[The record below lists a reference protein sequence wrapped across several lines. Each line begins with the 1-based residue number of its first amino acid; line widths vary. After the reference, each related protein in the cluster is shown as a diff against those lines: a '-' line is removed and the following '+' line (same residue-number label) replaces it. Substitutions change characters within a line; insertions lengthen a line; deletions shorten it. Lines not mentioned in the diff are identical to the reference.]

1 MCAIHPIF
9 HVSQL
14 EPSVRNI
21 ILNHVQPPPLP
32 VEINGEPE
40 FKVSKILDLKIN
52 NHQQTCKLLYLV
64 HWSGYKG
71 MDEETSWIL
80 TTELEH
86 PSELV
91 SNFHMAYPKNPVPY
105 PLLN

>member
-1 MCAIHPIF
+1 
-9 HVSQL
+9 
-14 EPSVRNI
+14 
-21 ILNHVQPPPLP
+21 
-32 VEINGEPE
+32 
-40 FKVSKILDLKIN
+40 
-52 NHQQTCKLLYLV
+52 
-64 HWSGYKG
+64 

-91 SNFHMAYPKNPVPY
+91 SDFHMAYPKNPVPY